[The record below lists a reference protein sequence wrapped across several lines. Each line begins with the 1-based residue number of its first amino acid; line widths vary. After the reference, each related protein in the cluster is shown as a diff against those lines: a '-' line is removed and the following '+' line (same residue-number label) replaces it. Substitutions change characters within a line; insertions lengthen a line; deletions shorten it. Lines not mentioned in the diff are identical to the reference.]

1 MNSPLDFKKRGISLR
16 DLSVMLQGNRILDG
30 IEMEI
35 APGEVIALL
44 GPSGCGKTTLL
55 RVIAGL
61 QVPSQGEVLIG
72 GETITEVAPYRRG
85 VGMVF
90 QSYALF
96 PHMTVH
102 DNIAFGLKMHRV
114 SSEERAHIVSTT
126 LEMLDLTHLR
136 DRYPA
141 QLSGGQQQ
149 RVAVARTIATRPSV
163 LLLDEPLSALDKKL
177 RDSMRSELR
186 SLLKQVGITAII
198 VTHDQEE
205 ALAIADRV
213 AVMEHGK
220 IMQIGT
226 GTELYDKPNS
236 RFVADFVGYMNYLSG
251 AVTSIADGL
260 VEVDIGVGPK
270 LKADVAPCCEVGD
283 RVEIAVRPEMINVSE
298 VCQQPHAST
307 TNRLAVSLVSEE
319 FLGIMTYL
327 RFKDEL
333 DRDMLVIKT
342 GKERCDDV
350 GLGKKCCLSWPIDAT
365 SIIAPLA
372 KSNLRD

>member
-1 MNSPLDFKKRGISLR
+1 MTNSLDFKKRGISLR
-16 DLSVMLQGNRILDG
+16 SISVVLQGNRILDG
-30 IEMEI
+30 IDMEI

-61 QVPSQGEVLIG
+61 QAPSSGEVLIG
-72 GETITEVAPYRRG
+72 GDEITDVTPHKRG

-90 QSYALF
+90 QNYALF

-102 DNIAFGLKMHRV
+102 DNIAFGLKMHKV
-114 SSEERAHIVSTT
+114 PVEERERVITIT
-126 LEMLDLTHLR
+126 LEMLDLSHLR

-186 SLLKQVGITAII
+186 GLLKQVGITAII

-213 AVMEHGK
+213 AVMERGT
-220 IMQIGT
+220 IAQLGT
-226 GTELYDKPNS
+226 GTELYDRPNS
-236 RFVADFVGYMNYLSG
+236 RFVADFVGYMNYLDG
-251 AVTSIADGL
+251 NVTGTTDSLA
-260 VEVDIGVGPK
+260 EVDLGNGSR
-270 LKADVAPCCEVGD
+270 LKAFAARPCAVGD
-283 RVEIAVRPEMINVSE
+283 RVEIAVRPEMISVSE
-298 VCQQPHAST
+298 TAPAAGAPA
-307 TNRLAVSLVSEE
+307 TNQVAARLVSEE
-319 FLGIMTYL
+319 FLGIVTYL

-333 DRDMLVIKT
+333 DHEILVIKT
-342 GKERCDDV
+342 GKERPSGV
-350 GLGKKCCLSWPIDAT
+350 SLGSKHWLSWPVEAT
-365 SIIAPLA
+365 SLIAPSA
-372 KSNLRD
+372 A

>member
-1 MNSPLDFKKRGISLR
+1 MNSPLDFNKRGISLR
-16 DLSVMLQGNRILDG
+16 NLSVVLQGNRILDG
-30 IEMEI
+30 IDMEI

-61 QVPSQGEVLIG
+61 QVPSQGEVQIG

-114 SSEERAHIVSTT
+114 SPEERARIVSVT

-186 SLLKQVGITAII
+186 TLLKQVGITAII

-213 AVMEHGK
+213 AVMERGT
-220 IMQIGT
+220 IAQLGT
-226 GTELYDKPNS
+226 GAELYDRPNS
-236 RFVADFVGYMNYLSG
+236 RFVADFVGYMNYLDG
-251 AVTSIADGL
+251 AVTGIAGDL
-260 VEVDIGVGPK
+260 AEVDIGGRKV
-270 LKADVAPCCEVGD
+270 KALATPRCGVGD
-283 RVEIAVRPEMINVSE
+283 RVEIAVRPEMISISGERPRAE
-298 VCQQPHAST
+298 VGA
-307 TNRLAVSLVSEE
+307 TNELTARLAGEE
-319 FLGIMTYL
+319 FLGIVTYL
-327 RFKDEL
+327 RFEDEL
-333 DRDMLVIKT
+333 DRKILVIKT
-342 GKERCDDV
+342 GRDRHHSV
-350 GLGKKCCLSWPIDAT
+350 GVGNECCLSWPVDLT
-365 SIIAPLA
+365 SIIAA
-372 KSNLRD
+372 SGAREGSAA